1 MKLKTLIWSKGNY
14 TLDFQVKKDLSITLN
29 LQKNF
34 REKVQKR
41 QKAGILRMKAL
52 NFIEKLLSYLMQ
64 KEFQRRDNA
73 RFAEKVMKQKQSDLQ
88 NIAIQTAT
96 LKQFD
101 FVRNYEDNVYDLTV
115 EDEHE
120 YFANGILVSNC
131 MNAVEYGIWG
141 SKEYY
146 GINI

>member
-1 MKLKTLIWSKGNY
+1 
-14 TLDFQVKKDLSITLN
+14 
-29 LQKNF
+29 
-34 REKVQKR
+34 
-41 QKAGILRMKAL
+41 
-52 NFIEKLLSYLMQ
+52 MQ

-73 RFAEKVMKQKQSDLQ
+73 RFAEKVMKQKQSGRQ

-131 MNAVEYGIWG
+131 MNAVEYGVWG
-141 SKEYY
+141 SKEYF

>member
-1 MKLKTLIWSKGNY
+1 
-14 TLDFQVKKDLSITLN
+14 
-29 LQKNF
+29 
-34 REKVQKR
+34 
-41 QKAGILRMKAL
+41 
-52 NFIEKLLSYLMQ
+52 MQ

-73 RFAEKVMKQKQSDLQ
+73 RFAEKVMKQKQSGRQ

-131 MNAVEYGIWG
+131 MNSIEYGVWG
-141 SKEYY
+141 SKEYF

>member
-1 MKLKTLIWSKGNY
+1 
-14 TLDFQVKKDLSITLN
+14 
-29 LQKNF
+29 
-34 REKVQKR
+34 
-41 QKAGILRMKAL
+41 
-52 NFIEKLLSYLMQ
+52 MQ

-96 LKQFD
+96 LKQLD

-115 EDEHE
+115 EDDHE

-131 MNAVEYGIWG
+131 MNSIEYGIWG
-141 SKEYY
+141 CKEYF

>member
-1 MKLKTLIWSKGNY
+1 
-14 TLDFQVKKDLSITLN
+14 
-29 LQKNF
+29 
-34 REKVQKR
+34 
-41 QKAGILRMKAL
+41 
-52 NFIEKLLSYLMQ
+52 MQ

-131 MNAVEYGIWG
+131 MNSIEYGVWG
-141 SKEYY
+141 SKEYF